1 MGNRTR
7 LIFISLGVLLAVVL
21 VVGGI
26 SATRADD
33 DGDGGQTSLAAE
45 TAPAEPDP
53 YPLGSSPTPE
63 NAKIS
68 VYERA
73 YSECASTDLE
83 LLAAKYK
90 VADASKQRVAA
101 AVGRAW
107 ASYFEAGQDAVG
119 GGRDGCLQGIS
130 QR

>member
-7 LIFISLGVLLAVVL
+7 LIFIGLGLLLAVVL
-21 VVGGI
+21 VVGGV
-26 SATRADD
+26 SATRD
-33 DGDGGQTSLAAE
+33 DGDSRTGVTAE
-45 TAPAEPDP
+45 TTPAEPDP

-63 NAKIS
+63 NVRIS

-90 VADASKQRVAA
+90 VEDTSKDGVAA

-107 ASYFEAGQDAVG
+107 ASYFDAGQDAVG
-119 GGRDGCLQGIS
+119 GGRDGCLQGFS
-130 QR
+130 QS